1 MDRADVE
8 SGFWPVFARVLGR
21 PVQPGRYAQ
30 AELPEWDSLRHVELM
45 FELEERF
52 RIEVPADAIAG
63 LFSDTETLIEFV
75 AQRAR

>member
-8 SGFWPVFARVLGR
+8 SGFWPLFGRVLGR
-21 PVQPGRYAQ
+21 PVDPGRYAQ
-30 AELPEWDSLRHVELM
+30 ADLAEWDSLRHVELM

-52 RIEVPADAIAG
+52 RIEIPADAIAD
-63 LFSDTETLIEFV
+63 LFSDTDTLIDFL